1 MSLERQ
7 SVAATAL
14 VPGNSIPKANLIL
27 GLLGLTST
35 ASLTARLW
43 RARSRQRLSHR
54 WPFLL
59 PLIVALYGLQTVL
72 AFTATSSQQAQRA
85 GATLVMIFFAVGIAR
100 SWELLGVRGGGLLDL
115 LVARADRARSRRF
128 GGQCRGRPARSCR
141 PAGHR
146 RGRPGSA
153 GPIRPTRQAHPR
165 RRALAPSAVSM
176 SPAISAAGR

>member
-115 LVARADRARSRRF
+115 LVARADRPDHADSAGNAEVGRPDHADPPGTAGVGRGRPDRS
-128 GGQCRGRPARSCR
+128 GRPAR
-141 PAGHR
+141 HT
-146 RGRPGSA
+146 RGDE
-153 GPIRPTRQAHPR
+153 HW
-165 RRALAPSAVSM
+165 RRA
-176 SPAISAAGR
+176 R

>member
-115 LVARADRARSRRF
+115 LVARADRPDHADSAGNAEVGLPIMPTRRA
-128 GGQCRGRPARSCR
+128 P
-141 PAGHR
+141 
-146 RGRPGSA
+146 PGSA
-153 GPIRPTRQAHPR
+153 GVGRTDQADPPGTPEATSTGAERGEHEP
-165 RRALAPSAVSM
+165 
-176 SPAISAAGR
+176 GH